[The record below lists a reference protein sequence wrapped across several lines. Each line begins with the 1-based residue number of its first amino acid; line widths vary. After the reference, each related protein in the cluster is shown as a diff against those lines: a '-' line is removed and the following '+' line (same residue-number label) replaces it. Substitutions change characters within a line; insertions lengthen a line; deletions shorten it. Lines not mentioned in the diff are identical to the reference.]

1 VTVELNPENDPP
13 KGHVMNNFVVPGVS
27 ECEFIVLGMRVIKK
41 KKEIVAVKK
50 ENPVKTFFFFPIPNP
65 PSIGEPLL

>member
-1 VTVELNPENDPP
+1 
-13 KGHVMNNFVVPGVS
+13 MNNFVVPGVS